1 MVDRVGDQPFAALW
15 IGSSL
20 GRLIR
25 GGWAVRQ
32 LSLIAA
38 VLMAAAT
45 LIALASGALAAVQIY
60 DGLGEVAAPGRA
72 LAAICAAVVA
82 TELTAATLLA
92 ATRALL
98 CLAQDIGPRRC
109 DVLMAMTTLL
119 AAIVTAAIA
128 WFGDN
133 TAGALAAQA
142 VFVVLIVLRPHFRR
156 LYLRP
161 DHPALRDF
169 FADVL
174 DLQLIL
180 SPRAGGTP

>member
-1 MVDRVGDQPFAALW
+1 MDRVGDHPLAALW
-15 IGSSL
+15 FGSSL

-25 GGWAVRQ
+25 GAWAVRRS
-32 LSLIAA
+32 SLIVALLVALAA
-38 VLMAAAT
+38 LF
-45 LIALASGALAAVQIY
+45 ALASGGLAAVQVHA
-60 DGLGEVAAPGRA
+60 GLGDLAAPGRA

-82 TELTAATLLA
+82 TELAAATLLA

-109 DVLMAMTTLL
+109 DVLMALTTLL

-128 WFGDN
+128 WFWDY